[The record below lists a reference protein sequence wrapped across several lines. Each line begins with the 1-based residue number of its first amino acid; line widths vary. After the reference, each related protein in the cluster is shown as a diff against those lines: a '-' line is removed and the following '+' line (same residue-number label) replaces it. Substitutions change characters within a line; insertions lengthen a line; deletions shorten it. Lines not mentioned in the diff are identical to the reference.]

1 MKGKEKK
8 EKKVR
13 KKSVPKTILKVIGI
27 VLLALILI
35 VAGYF
40 AYVFLQYHRIEDN
53 QALTVENPKTEKAS
67 VGQEYRMISFNIG
80 FGAYEQDFGFFMDGG
95 DRAWAWSKERLQTNL
110 EKTNAFIGQEQ
121 AEFFLIQEVDFD
133 STRTYHVDERPG
145 IAAALSNMNY
155 TFAQNWDSAFLFA
168 PPTQPHGSARTGIMT
183 FSEFQITSGLRRS
196 LPLETGIMKIVDL
209 DRCYSVNRIPT
220 DDGHELVV
228 YNVHLSAYT
237 SDGKIAEEQL
247 RMMVSDMQ
255 GEYNKGNYCIAG
267 GDLNKDLSGD
277 AVKYFGTSAG
287 DYTWA
292 QPIPESIF
300 QGFNVHLV
308 FPYDEVKKTPSCRNA
323 DGPWTHDPLTQY
335 VLTVDGFLVTDNV
348 AITYANVIDT
358 DFMFS
363 DHNPVEITF
372 VLGGAAV
379 K

>member
-1 MKGKEKK
+1 MKGTEKK

-13 KKSVPKTILKVIGI
+13 KKSVFKTILKVVGI
-27 VLLALILI
+27 VLLAIILI
-35 VAGYF
+35 AVGYF
-40 AYVFLQYHRIEDN
+40 AYVFIQYHRIPDN
-53 QALTVENPKTEKAS
+53 QVLSVQNPKAEKAEMEK
-67 VGQEYRMISFNIG
+67 EYRMVSFNIG

-95 DRAWAWSKERLQTNL
+95 DRAWAWSKERLNKNL
-110 EKTNAFIGQEQ
+110 EKINAFIGKED

-145 IAAALSNMNY
+145 LAAALSGMTY

-168 PPTQPHGSARTGIMT
+168 PPTQPHGTARTGIMT
-183 FSEFQITSGLRRS
+183 FSDFHIESSLRRS

-220 DDGHELVV
+220 ANGPELVV

-247 RMMVSDMQ
+247 RMMVADMQ
-255 GEYNKGNYCIAG
+255 AEYEKGNFCIAG

-300 QGFNVHLV
+300 MGSNVKLV
-308 FPYDEVKKTPSCRNA
+308 FPYDETKKTPSCRNA

-348 AITYANVIDT
+348 EILKADVIDT

-363 DHNPVEITF
+363 DHNPVEIRF
-372 VLGGAAV
+372 ILHGA

>member
-1 MKGKEKK
+1 MKGTEKK
-8 EKKVR
+8 EKKAG
-13 KKSVPKTILKVIGI
+13 KKSVIKTILKVVGI
-27 VLLALILI
+27 VLLAIILI
-35 VAGYF
+35 AVGYF
-40 AYVFLQYHRIEDN
+40 AYVFIQYHRIPDN
-53 QALTVENPKTEKAS
+53 QVLSVQNPKSERAEVEK
-67 VGQEYRMISFNIG
+67 EYRMVSFNIG

-95 DRAWAWSKERLQTNL
+95 DRAWAWSKERLNKNL
-110 EKTNAFIGQEQ
+110 EKINAFIGKEE

-145 IAAALSNMNY
+145 LAAALSAKTY

-168 PPTQPHGSARTGIMT
+168 PPTQPHGTARTGIMT
-183 FSEFQITSGLRRS
+183 FSDFHIESSLRRS

-220 DDGHELVV
+220 ANGPELVV

-247 RMMVSDMQ
+247 RMMVADMQ
-255 GEYNKGNYCIAG
+255 AEYEKGNFCVAG
-267 GDLNKDLSGD
+267 GDLNKDLSGN

-300 QGFNVHLV
+300 MGSNVKLV
-308 FPYDEVKKTPSCRNA
+308 FPYDETKKTPSCRNA

-348 AITYANVIDT
+348 EILKADVIDT

-363 DHNPVEITF
+363 DHNPVEIRF
-372 VLGGAAV
+372 ILHGA

>member
-1 MKGKEKK
+1 MKGTEKK
-8 EKKVR
+8 EKKAR
-13 KKSVPKTILKVIGI
+13 KKSVFKTILKVVGI
-27 VLLALILI
+27 VLLAVILI
-35 VAGYF
+35 AVGYF
-40 AYVFLQYHRIEDN
+40 AYVFIQYHRIPDN
-53 QALTVENPKTEKAS
+53 QVLSVQNPKSEKAKMEK
-67 VGQEYRMISFNIG
+67 EYRMVSFNIG

-95 DRAWAWSKERLQTNL
+95 DRAWAWSRERLNKNL
-110 EKTNAFIGQEQ
+110 EKINAFIGKEE

-145 IAAALSNMNY
+145 LAAALSAKTY

-168 PPTQPHGSARTGIMT
+168 PPTQPHGTARTGIMT
-183 FSEFQITSGLRRS
+183 FSDFHIESSLRRS

-220 DDGHELVV
+220 SNGPELVV

-247 RMMVSDMQ
+247 RMMVADMQ
-255 GEYNKGNYCIAG
+255 AEYEKGNFCIAG

-300 QGFNVHLV
+300 MGSNVKLV
-308 FPYDEVKKTPSCRNA
+308 FPYNEATKTPSCRNA

-348 AITYANVIDT
+348 EILKADVIDT

-363 DHNPVEITF
+363 DHNPVEIRF
-372 VLGGAAV
+372 ILHGA

>member
-8 EKKVR
+8 EKKEK
-13 KKSVPKTILKVIGI
+13 KKSVPKTILKIVLI

-35 VAGYF
+35 VVGYF
-40 AYVFLQYHRIEDN
+40 AYVFIQYHRIPDN
-53 QALTVENPKTEKAS
+53 QALTVENQTSEKAKTDE
-67 VGQEYRMISFNIG
+67 EYRMISFNIG

-95 DRAWAWSKERLQTNL
+95 SRAWAWSKERLNTNL
-110 EKTNAFIGQEQ
+110 EKINAFLAKED
-121 AEFFLIQEVDFD
+121 ADFFLIQEVDFD

-145 IAAALSNMNY
+145 IAAALSGQNY

-183 FSEFQITSGLRRS
+183 FSHFRFDSSVRRS
-196 LPLETGIMKIVDL
+196 LPVETGFMKIIDL
-209 DRCYSVNRIPT
+209 DRCYSVNRVPLEN
-220 DDGHELVV
+220 GKELVI
-228 YNVHLSAYT
+228 YNTHLSAYT

-247 RMMVSDMQ
+247 RMMVAEMQ
-255 GEYNKGNYCIAG
+255 AEYDKGNFCIAG

-277 AVKYFGTSAG
+277 AVKFFGTSAG

-292 QPIPESIF
+292 QPIPASIF
-300 QGFNVHLV
+300 QGSNVKLI
-308 FPYDEVKKTPSCRNA
+308 FPYDETKKTPSCRNA

-348 AITYANVIDT
+348 EILSADVIDT

-363 DHNPVEITF
+363 DHNPVELKF
-372 VLGGAAV
+372 VLH
-379 K
+379 

>member
-1 MKGKEKK
+1 MKGTEKK
-8 EKKVR
+8 EKKAK
-13 KKSVPKTILKVIGI
+13 KKSVFKTILKVVGI
-27 VLLALILI
+27 VLLAIILI
-35 VAGYF
+35 AVGYF
-40 AYVFLQYHRIEDN
+40 AYVFIQYHRIPDN
-53 QALTVENPKTEKAS
+53 QVLSVQNPKSERVEMEK
-67 VGQEYRMISFNIG
+67 EYRMISFNIG

-95 DRAWAWSKERLQTNL
+95 DRAWAWSKERLNTNL
-110 EKTNAFIGQEQ
+110 EKINAFIGKEE

-145 IAAALSNMNY
+145 LAAALSDKTY

-168 PPTQPHGSARTGIMT
+168 PPTQPHGTARTGIMT
-183 FSEFQITSGLRRS
+183 FSDFRIESSIRRS
-196 LPLETGIMKIVDL
+196 LPLETGFMKIVDL
-209 DRCYSVNRIPT
+209 DRCYSVNRIPIV
-220 DDGHELVV
+220 GGVELVV

-247 RMMVSDMQ
+247 RMMVADMQ
-255 GEYNKGNYCIAG
+255 AEYEKGNFCIAG
-267 GDLNKDLSGD
+267 GDLNKDLSGN

-300 QGFNVHLV
+300 MGSNVKLV
-308 FPYDEVKKTPSCRNA
+308 FPYDETKKTPSCRNA

-348 AITYANVIDT
+348 EILKADVIDT

-363 DHNPVEITF
+363 DHNPVEIRF
-372 VLGGAAV
+372 MLHFA

>member
-8 EKKVR
+8 EKKVK
-13 KKSVPKTILKVIGI
+13 KKSVLKTILKVIGI
-27 VLLALILI
+27 TLLVLVLIA
-35 VAGYF
+35 VGYF
-40 AYVFLQYHRIEDN
+40 AYVFIQYHRIPDN
-53 QALTVENPKTEKAS
+53 QVLSVQNPKAEKAETEK
-67 VGQEYRMISFNIG
+67 EYRLVSFNIG

-95 DRAWAWSKERLQTNL
+95 NRAWAWSKERLNTNL
-110 EKTNAFIGQEQ
+110 EKINAFLAKEE

-145 IAAALSNMNY
+145 IAAALSSKTY

-183 FSEFQITSGLRRS
+183 FSDFHIESSIRRA

-209 DRCYSVNRIPT
+209 DRCYSVNRIPLEN
-220 DDGHELVV
+220 GKELVL
-228 YNVHLSAYT
+228 YNTHLSAYT

-247 RMMVSDMQ
+247 RMMVADMQ
-255 GEYNKGNYCIAG
+255 AEYDKGNFCIAG

-300 QGFNVHLV
+300 LGSNVKLV
-308 FPYDEVKKTPSCRNA
+308 FPYDEAKKTPSCRNA

-335 VLTVDGFLVTDNV
+335 VLTVDGFMVTDNV
-348 AITYANVIDT
+348 EVLKADVIDT

-363 DHNPVEITF
+363 DHNPVELSFI
-372 VLGGAAV
+372 LHN
-379 K
+379 

>member
-1 MKGKEKK
+1 MKGTEKK
-8 EKKVR
+8 EKKAR
-13 KKSVPKTILKVIGI
+13 KKSVFKTILKVVGI
-27 VLLALILI
+27 VLLAIILI
-35 VAGYF
+35 AVGYF
-40 AYVFLQYHRIEDN
+40 AYVFIQYHRIPDN
-53 QALTVENPKTEKAS
+53 QVLSVQNPKSERAEMEK
-67 VGQEYRMISFNIG
+67 EYRMVSFNIG

-95 DRAWAWSKERLQTNL
+95 DRAWAWSKERLNKNL
-110 EKTNAFIGQEQ
+110 EKINAFIGKEE

-145 IAAALSNMNY
+145 LAAALSGKTY

-168 PPTQPHGSARTGIMT
+168 PPTQPHGTARTGIMT
-183 FSEFQITSGLRRS
+183 FSDFHIESSLRRS

-220 DDGHELVV
+220 ANGSELVV

-247 RMMVSDMQ
+247 RMMVADMQ
-255 GEYNKGNYCIAG
+255 AEYEKGNFCIAG

-300 QGFNVHLV
+300 MGSNVKLV
-308 FPYDEVKKTPSCRNA
+308 FPYDETKKTPSCRNA

-348 AITYANVIDT
+348 EILKADVIDT

-363 DHNPVEITF
+363 DHNPVEIRF
-372 VLGGAAV
+372 ILHGA

>member
-1 MKGKEKK
+1 MKGTEKK
-8 EKKVR
+8 EKKAG
-13 KKSVPKTILKVIGI
+13 KKSVIKTILKVVGI
-27 VLLALILI
+27 VLLAIILI
-35 VAGYF
+35 AVGYF
-40 AYVFLQYHRIEDN
+40 AYVFIQYHRIPDN
-53 QALTVENPKTEKAS
+53 QVLSVQNPKSERAEVEK
-67 VGQEYRMISFNIG
+67 EYRMVSFNIG

-95 DRAWAWSKERLQTNL
+95 DRAWAWSKERLNKNL
-110 EKTNAFIGQEQ
+110 EKINAFIGKEE

-145 IAAALSNMNY
+145 LAAALSGKTY

-168 PPTQPHGSARTGIMT
+168 PPTQPHGTARTGIMT
-183 FSEFQITSGLRRS
+183 FSDFRIESSIRRS
-196 LPLETGIMKIVDL
+196 LPLETGFMKIVDL
-209 DRCYSVNRIPT
+209 DRCYSVNRIPIV
-220 DDGHELVV
+220 GGVELVV

-247 RMMVSDMQ
+247 RMMVADMQ
-255 GEYNKGNYCIAG
+255 AEYEKGNFCIAG
-267 GDLNKDLSGD
+267 GDLNKDLSGN

-300 QGFNVHLV
+300 MGSNVKLV
-308 FPYDEVKKTPSCRNA
+308 FPYDETKKTPSCRNA

-348 AITYANVIDT
+348 EVLKADVIDT

-363 DHNPVEITF
+363 DHNPVEIRF
-372 VLGGAAV
+372 MLHFA

>member
-1 MKGKEKK
+1 MKGTEKK
-8 EKKVR
+8 EKKAG
-13 KKSVPKTILKVIGI
+13 KKSVIKTILKVVGI
-27 VLLALILI
+27 VLLAIILI
-35 VAGYF
+35 AVGYF
-40 AYVFLQYHRIEDN
+40 AYVFIQYHRIPDN
-53 QALTVENPKTEKAS
+53 QVLSVQNPKSERVEMEK
-67 VGQEYRMISFNIG
+67 EYRMVSFNIG

-95 DRAWAWSKERLQTNL
+95 DRAWAWSKERLNKNL
-110 EKTNAFIGQEQ
+110 EKINAFIGKEE

-145 IAAALSNMNY
+145 LAAALSAKTY

-168 PPTQPHGSARTGIMT
+168 PPTQPHGTARTGIMT
-183 FSEFQITSGLRRS
+183 FSDFHIESSLRRS

-220 DDGHELVV
+220 ANGPELVV

-247 RMMVSDMQ
+247 RMMVADMQ
-255 GEYNKGNYCIAG
+255 AEYNKGNFCIAG

-300 QGFNVHLV
+300 MGSNVKLV
-308 FPYDEVKKTPSCRNA
+308 FPYDETKKTPSCRNA

-348 AITYANVIDT
+348 EILKADVIDT

-363 DHNPVEITF
+363 DHNPVEIRF
-372 VLGGAAV
+372 ILHGA